1 MKRHLDVP
9 DNIFH
14 DINYDH
20 YIVQYQ
26 GNIQQDIT
34 QEPSHYLTII
44 NDRYAII
51 SLPNNVEI
59 SVGDPEYPSIVYVKP
74 VEMYTL
80 QQITPTEAS
89 QVGFLQLDLP
99 LTLNGSGVNIA
110 ILDTGIDYLS
120 EEFMRDNG
128 ETRIECIWDQTIPS
142 NGKTLDYFI
151 PYGTVYEKDDIQS
164 AIQAARE
171 GKSPYDIVPTIDEI
185 GHGTNMA
192 GIIGATGKNPQ
203 LKGVVPNCDFVIV
216 KLIED
221 FSYKSQ
227 FNVKVP
233 LYNITTIFA
242 ALEFLYRYSLTSSKP
257 MVILFPLGTNLGNH
271 YGTGILEQYIESL
284 SQNSGLVVVVPTGN
298 QRDKG
303 CHASG
308 ILSEPGELHI
318 VEVDV
323 SPEQNSLWMDIWVD
337 SPNIMSVEIISPS
350 GESTGVIGAVINSTE
365 YYDYIFEKTS
375 VKVNYYLPEDITGDE
390 LIRIRFYDIQSGIWK
405 LRLITNTVLKGN
417 FNAWIPEEGL
427 TVGGTHFSHADPFGT
442 STNPSNSPYV
452 ISVAAYNQNNN
463 YLLNY
468 SGAGFND
475 LKFNYVD
482 IAAGGVNAIAV
493 APNNEIATV
502 NGTCVAAAVVAGAC
516 AMLFEWGFTRLND
529 PYMYSQSIKT
539 YIARGAVQRLGDIYP
554 NPQWGYGLLNIL
566 QMFQNMI

>member
-9 DNIFH
+9 DNIFY
-14 DINYDH
+14 DVNYDH

-26 GNIQQDIT
+26 GNIQQDFS
-34 QEPSHYLTII
+34 QEPNHYLTII

-51 SLPNNVEI
+51 SLPKNVEI

-74 VEMYTL
+74 AEMYTL

-89 QVGFLQLDLP
+89 QAGFLKLDLP
-99 LTLNGSGVNIA
+99 LTLNGSGVNVA

-128 ETRIECIWDQTIPS
+128 ETRIECIWDQSIPS
-142 NGKTLDYFI
+142 NGKALDEFI
-151 PYGTVYEKDDIQS
+151 PYGSVYEKDDIQS

-171 GKSPYDIVPTIDEI
+171 GKSPYDIVPTIDEV

-192 GIIGATGKNPQ
+192 GIIGATGKNPK

-242 ALEFLYRYSLTSSKP
+242 ALEFLYRYSLTSTKP

-271 YGTGILEQYIESL
+271 KGTGILEQYIASL
-284 SQNSGLVVVVPTGN
+284 SQNSGFIVVVPTGN

-303 CHASG
+303 CHTSG

-318 VEVDV
+318 VEIDV
-323 SPEQNSLWMDIWVD
+323 SPEQNSLWMEIWVN

-350 GESTGVIGAVINSTE
+350 GESTGIIGAVINDTE
-365 YYDYIFEKTS
+365 YYDYIFERTS

-427 TVGGTHFSHADPFGT
+427 TVGGTHFSR
-442 STNPSNSPYV
+442 S
-452 ISVAAYNQNNN
+452 
-463 YLLNY
+463 L
-468 SGAGFND
+468 
-475 LKFNYVD
+475 
-482 IAAGGVNAIAV
+482 
-493 APNNEIATV
+493 
-502 NGTCVAAAVVAGAC
+502 
-516 AMLFEWGFTRLND
+516 W
-529 PYMYSQSIKT
+529 
-539 YIARGAVQRLGDIYP
+539 DIY
-554 NPQWGYGLLNIL
+554 
-566 QMFQNMI
+566 